1 MSKIKE
7 YFPIPLILFG
17 GIMADIS
24 QDILPDIITI
34 QVIAWVSVVVGGI
47 GLARIVWNK
56 VRWFSDSQEAYEL
69 ATAEPWESRDRK
81 VKNRRNIK
89 NMNKVYPSL
98 KSKKEQKP
106 RVSQNRKLSELD
118 FDEIFKL

>member
-1 MSKIKE
+1 MVKIKE

-34 QVIAWVSVVVGGI
+34 QVIAWMSVIVGGI

-56 VRWFSDSQEAYEL
+56 VRWFSNS
-69 ATAEPWESRDRK
+69 
-81 VKNRRNIK
+81 
-89 NMNKVYPSL
+89 
-98 KSKKEQKP
+98 
-106 RVSQNRKLSELD
+106 
-118 FDEIFKL
+118 

>member
-17 GIMADIS
+17 GVMADIS
-24 QDILPDIITI
+24 QEILPDIITI

-56 VRWFSDSQEAYEL
+56 VKWFSDS
-69 ATAEPWESRDRK
+69 
-81 VKNRRNIK
+81 
-89 NMNKVYPSL
+89 
-98 KSKKEQKP
+98 
-106 RVSQNRKLSELD
+106 
-118 FDEIFKL
+118 